1 MTLHANIPNAKAKLV
16 VMKTVLVDMYTR
28 YTTRLLDEDR
38 TEKRP
43 WEGADRMSE
52 LQFES
57 LITCAESES
66 IEKRVPRSS
75 IYSQDIPQEGGTEKP
90 MEPAR
95 SPSMF
100 QKSKDALG
108 VIGNVGRRPFVSALD
123 TKYNAPQRV
132 GNNERQ
138 LSLSSP
144 ESSSLQPAKNDAT
157 EKGTSM
163 IPPDPI
169 PKQLSHTLRN
179 PSLNPSISPTSQTT
193 PPAQRRPSLLPSL
206 LSMPPASE
214 RAERAESAELVENLT
229 QIKPSQQT
237 RKGPIARLKRPQLLH
252 RTSAPERV
260 DGVLELVGQDS
271 F

>member
-1 MTLHANIPNAKAKLV
+1 
-16 VMKTVLVDMYTR
+16 
-28 YTTRLLDEDR
+28 
-38 TEKRP
+38 
-43 WEGADRMSE
+43 MSE

-57 LITCAESES
+57 LITCAEGEA

-75 IYSQDIPQEGGTEKP
+75 IYPQDIPQEGGTEKP

-95 SPSMF
+95 SPSVF
-100 QKSKDALG
+100 QKSEDALG
-108 VIGNVGRRPFVSALD
+108 VVGNVGRRPSVMALD
-123 TKYNAPQRV
+123 MKYNNAHQRV

-169 PKQLSHTLRN
+169 PKQLSQTLRN

-206 LSMPPASE
+206 LSMPAASKS
-214 RAERAESAELVENLT
+214 AERAESAELVGNPT
-229 QIKPSQQT
+229 QTKPPQQT
-237 RKGPIARLKRPQLLH
+237 SKGPIARLRRPQLLH
-252 RTSAPERV
+252 RKSAPESV
-260 DGVLELVGQDS
+260 DGVLELVGQNS

>member
-1 MTLHANIPNAKAKLV
+1 MTLHANIPNAKAKLI
-16 VMKTVLVDMYTR
+16 VMKTVLVNMYTR

-57 LITCAESES
+57 LITFAEGEP

-75 IYSQDIPQEGGTEKP
+75 IYPQDIPQEGGTEKP

-100 QKSKDALG
+100 QKSEDALG
-108 VIGNVGRRPFVSALD
+108 VIGNVGRRPSVMGLD
-123 TKYNAPQRV
+123 MKYNKAPLRV

-144 ESSSLQPAKNDAT
+144 ESSSLQPAKKDAT
-157 EKGTSM
+157 ERRTSM
-163 IPPDPI
+163 LPPDPI
-169 PKQLSHTLRN
+169 PKQLSQTLRN
-179 PSLNPSISPTSQTT
+179 PSLNPSISPTSQIT

-206 LSMPPASE
+206 L
-214 RAERAESAELVENLT
+214 
-229 QIKPSQQT
+229 
-237 RKGPIARLKRPQLLH
+237 
-252 RTSAPERV
+252 
-260 DGVLELVGQDS
+260 
-271 F
+271 